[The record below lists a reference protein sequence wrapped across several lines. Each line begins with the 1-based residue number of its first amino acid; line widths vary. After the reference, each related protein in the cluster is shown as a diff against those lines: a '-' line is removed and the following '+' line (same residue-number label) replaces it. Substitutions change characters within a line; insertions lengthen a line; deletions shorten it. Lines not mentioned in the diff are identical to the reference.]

1 VLHFQHRQGFLLV
14 FYSNHS
20 PKKDPCELGEWD
32 RQTGRQADGSQQRLM
47 SLPFS
52 RAGVLI
58 IIIFMFYY
66 AIMVARQNNTVQYT
80 HIHANASTKRHKK
93 KKTVKKGTEPIK
105 HVRHY
110 STVLENVS
118 HTACFIV
125 CLLAGANSIVLCCA
139 LGWRR
144 GVVVSGVRRMNDVN
158 ARRVRL
164 VPGWV
169 TVFGRVY
176 HLGM

>member
-1 VLHFQHRQGFLLV
+1 MHPLKDTKR
-14 FYSNHS
+14 
-20 PKKDPCELGEWD
+20 KKDSK
-32 RQTGRQADGSQQRLM
+32 RNRADKA
-47 SLPFS
+47 
-52 RAGVLI
+52 RATL
-58 IIIFMFYY
+58 
-66 AIMVARQNNTVQYT
+66 A
-80 HIHANASTKRHKK
+80 
-93 KKTVKKGTEPIK
+93 
-105 HVRHY
+105 Y

-158 ARRVRL
+158 ARRARL

-169 TVFGRVY
+169 TIFGRAY